1 MATIVND
8 KDKILQ
14 AATVRLASTPS
25 NFIYFS
31 NAAPVFNASVE
42 DVPTPASYAITAL
55 LAGQLTG
62 TVTWSVVS
70 GTVATTGQSGNTWT
84 IAYANLTTDTAVI
97 RASLVYLGVTY
108 SADLTITKVRSSA
121 AISAVVSNEAFVFNA
136 ATDGTV
142 SSYTGSG
149 TQIRVY
155 QGASELTYDGVGTA
169 NGTWKIATTA
179 TNITVGSITD
189 SGTYATVGNHSGVA
203 AGTDTSTITYTL
215 TGKSTTGVAFTI
227 VKLQTFSKSKTGAT
241 GTGTAGANG
250 LSSLTAYKVQAQ
262 NLDAPTFTATTTGA
276 TAPTGWTTTT
286 PTVSVGEVL
295 WYIDGRYNSSTTT
308 ISGVAANTTAWTGPI
323 AASIFQDIRS
333 DNWNGT
339 TPPTYGTPSSYGSA
353 GYYISRNTGNIYI
366 NNGVFRGDITTSG
379 DAKFSGSR
387 GSGTT
392 ITIGGVVRNIDY
404 TSYANSITAAS
415 TTVGVGHLGISE
427 SVSSSFNVG
436 LLGIGK
442 YSSQGIG
449 VLGSGDLFGGYF
461 TGPTAIGLKASGTTN
476 RAIEIQGNGTFLWN
490 GYTINA
496 PTGSTTTFLRNDG
509 TWATVS
515 GSGTVTSVS
524 GTGTISGLTLTGTV
538 TSSGSLTL
546 GGNLTLTTA
555 KLTATA
561 PGTAYYLNGA
571 GWASTNPI
579 VTAITGNSG
588 SVTPTANT
596 LSFVTGTGLT
606 AYTFTGSGTT
616 MTLQSVSDKR
626 LKENILPETL
636 GLSFVKQ
643 LKPVSFKR
651 INQDIT
657 HHGFL
662 ADDLQEIITD
672 TKDSLNQTYEDGTK
686 SLDYLALIGPLT
698 KAVQEL
704 TQKVEELE
712 NKLNAL

>member
-14 AATVRLASTPS
+14 AATVRLGAVPS
-25 NFIYFS
+25 NYIYFS
-31 NAAPVFNASVE
+31 EAAAVFNVDIS
-42 DVPTPASYAITAL
+42 DVATPSSYAITAV

-84 IAYANLTTDTAVI
+84 ISYANLTTDTAVI
-97 RASLVYLGVTY
+97 KATLVFLGTTY
-108 SADLTITKVRSSA
+108 SSQLTISKVRAGATGAAGINNATVSLYAKNTSSTTAPA
-121 AISAVVSNEAFVFNA
+121 AFSGTFTYTFSPPGLTGGTLNGWSTSAPSISKGEYLWVRSATASSNT
-136 ATDGTV
+136 ATDSILSTEFSTAV
-142 SSYTGSG
+142 ISSVG
-149 TQIRVY
+149 
-155 QGASELTYDGVGTA
+155 GV
-169 NGTWKIATTA
+169 
-179 TNITVGSITD
+179 D
-189 SGTYATVGNHSGVA
+189 
-203 AGTDTSTITYTL
+203 
-215 TGKSTTGVAFTI
+215 
-227 VKLQTFSKSKTGAT
+227 

-262 NLDAPTFTATTTGA
+262 NLAAPTFTTPTTGA
-276 TAPTGWTTTT
+276 AAPTGWTTTT

-323 AASIFQDIRS
+323 AASVFQDIRS
-333 DNWNGT
+333 DNWDGT
-339 TPPTYGTPSSYGSA
+339 TPPTYGTTSSYGTA
-353 GYYISRNTGNIYI
+353 GYYIDRNDGNIYI

-379 DAKFSGSR
+379 DAKFNGSR
-387 GSGTT
+387 GSGAT
-392 ITIGGVVRNIDY
+392 ITIAGVARNIDY

-427 SVSSSFNVG
+427 SLSSSFNVG

-461 TGPTAIGLKASGTTN
+461 TGPTAIGLKATGTTN

-496 PTGSTTTFLRNDG
+496 PAGSTTTFLRNDG

-524 GTGTISGLTLTGTV
+524 GAGTISGLTLTGTV
-538 TSSGSLTL
+538 TTTGSLTL

-561 PGTAYYLNGA
+561 PGTAYYLNGS
-571 GWASTNPI
+571 GWSSTNPI

-626 LKENILPETL
+626 LKEDIQPETL
-636 GLSFVKQ
+636 GLSFIKQ

-651 INQDIT
+651 INQEIT

-672 TKDSLNQTYEDGTK
+672 TTDSLNQTYEDGTK

-712 NKLNAL
+712 SKLNALQKV